1 MVETFTWTPHVAGIM
16 IACNILGIIITK
28 NTICSSSEGLQLPYP
43 KMFGYMNHAGM
54 LAATSFGHVLG
65 IGVIQG
71 LAYSGYL
78 NWIQTSSA
86 GGALL

>member
-1 MVETFTWTPHVAGIM
+1 
-16 IACNILGIIITK
+16 
-28 NTICSSSEGLQLPYP
+28 
-43 KMFGYMNHAGM
+43 MFGYMNHAGM